1 MSASLSAA
9 LARTRHVLPSKR
21 KHEDSAASSSS
32 SSRSAPPSARL
43 VPCSSGGA
51 ARAPSPPP
59 AMPPLHFFVRTSS
72 KTIVVHAHPS
82 DTVESVIAR
91 LTSSSPA
98 ADLRLIYQ
106 GRQLQGEE
114 TLASCSV
121 LPDSLL
127 HLTAR
132 LRSTRLPRAWQL
144 ANDITHPRDPY
155 LMDSLVKEFLSLSP
169 NPTEQDLLTDHIDV
183 FLLSGAPVSLV
194 KFYLSHASAPVRI
207 VADRSIRLFTTD
219 LPLPKEFQVR
229 CLPILLEFCRL
240 LASTAGKR
248 DALYQSCR
256 GALASLLDIPEWR
269 NVGPFCQPATG
280 IPQLLP
286 FARELAEIVMVGL
299 SSETMLISSKDLMEF
314 SSFMLALRTLIQE
327 WMGGVGP
334 MPRLLYTNPN
344 ACSSSSSSSLNCGS
358 LNTHNRQFDGWI
370 FSLYTTFRELIEKVN
385 TCLRK
390 LNTELTNGKTVIGES
405 ETRLLGPSRI
415 LLILTELNYF
425 SEIYEDAE
433 VSLLSVLTAWQVPLN
448 SLIKQTKRNEN
459 FQWLL
464 KHRDILDYESRRNL
478 ALMMFPE
485 GKDDYHEL
493 HEMLIDRSQLLA
505 ESFEYITQA
514 EASSL
519 HGGLFMEFK
528 NEEATGPGVLRE
540 WFCLVCRAIFSPQNV
555 LFLPCAN
562 DKRRFYPNPAS
573 CVDPLHLK
581 YFTFSGR
588 IIALALMH
596 RVQVGIVFDQIFY
609 SQLSG
614 RTITLE
620 DIKDAD
626 PCLYASCQKILEMDP
641 ELLDSDALGL
651 TFIREVDEL
660 GTHKII
666 ELCPGGKDLSVN
678 SNNRGVYINLLIQ
691 DRFVNSIA
699 KQVACFAQG
708 FGDILMR
715 RGVERFFFS
724 SLDLEDFDRMIG
736 GSEGALNVKDWK
748 ANTEYNGYKVKD
760 RQIGWFWKVVEQM
773 PAERQRML
781 LFFWTSI
788 KYLPAEG
795 FAGLGSKLYIYRS
808 PESQNHHLPSS
819 HTCFYRLCLPSYSSL
834 SLLKTRLYC
843 ITQEHL
849 SCTFGTW

>member
-9 LARTRHVLPSKR
+9 LARSRHQLLPSKR
-21 KHEDSAASSSS
+21 KLDDTAASTSTSTASSTSRACPATNPS
-32 SSRSAPPSARL
+32 SDACL
-43 VPCSSGGA
+43 
-51 ARAPSPPP
+51 SPPP
-59 AMPPLHFFVRTSS
+59 VMPPLHFFVRTSS
-72 KTIVVHAHPS
+72 KTLVVHAHPS
-82 DTVESVIAR
+82 DTVNSVIAR
-91 LTSSSPA
+91 LSGPSPA

-114 TLASCSV
+114 TLASCKV
-121 LPDSLL
+121 QPDSLL

-132 LRSTRLPRAWQL
+132 LRSTRCPRAWQL
-144 ANDITHPRDPY
+144 ANDICHPRDPY
-155 LMDSLVKEFLSLSP
+155 LLDSLVKEFLSLSP
-169 NPTEQDLLTDHIDV
+169 SPALDGELSDHLDV
-183 FLLSGAPVSLV
+183 FLLSGAPVALV
-194 KFYLSHASAPVRI
+194 KFYLSHTSMPVRV

-219 LPLPKEFQVR
+219 ATLPKDFQVR

-240 LASTAGKR
+240 LGSTAGRR
-248 DALYQSCR
+248 DLLYQSCR
-256 GALASLLDIPEWR
+256 GALATLLDLQEWR
-269 NVGPFCQPATG
+269 TVGPFRQPANA

-286 FARELAEIVMVGL
+286 FAKEMAEIVIAGL
-299 SSETMLISSKDLMEF
+299 SSEAMLISSKDLMEF
-314 SSFMLALRTLIQE
+314 SNFMRALRVQIQD

-334 MPRLLYTNPN
+334 MPRELYSSPN
-344 ACSSSSSSSLNCGS
+344 ACSTSNSSSSSSN
-358 LNTHNRQFDGWI
+358 NTHRQLDGWI
-370 FSLYTTFRELIEKVN
+370 HALYSTYKELIEKVN
-385 TCLRK
+385 SCLKK
-390 LNTELTNGKTVIGES
+390 LNTDLINGKSVVGES
-405 ETRLLGPSRI
+405 DTRLLGPSRI
-415 LLILTELNYF
+415 LSVLTELNHF
-425 SEIYEDAE
+425 SGIYEDAE
-433 VSLLSVLTAWQVPLN
+433 MTLVSVLTAHRVPLN
-448 SLIKQTKRNEN
+448 ALVRHAKRHES
-459 FQWLL
+459 FCWLL
-464 KHRDILDYESRRNL
+464 KHRDILDFESRRNL

-485 GKDDYHEL
+485 GRDDYHEL
-493 HEMLIDRSQLLA
+493 HEMLIDRTQLLA

-562 DKRRFYPNPAS
+562 DKRRFFPNPAS

-581 YFTFSGR
+581 YFVFSGR

-596 RVQVGIVFDQIFY
+596 RVQVGVVFDRIFY

-626 PCLYASCQKILEMDP
+626 PLLYASCKKILEMDP
-641 ELLDSDALGL
+641 DILDSDALGL

-660 GTHKII
+660 GSHKVI

-678 SNNRGVYINLLIQ
+678 SRNRDVYINLLIQ
-691 DRFVNSIA
+691 DRFVNSIS
-699 KQVACFAQG
+699 KQVAHFAQG
-708 FGDILMR
+708 FGDILINAK
-715 RGVERFFFS
+715 EQNFFFS

-736 GSEGALNVKDWK
+736 GSEGVVDVKDWK
-748 ANTEYNGYKVKD
+748 AHTEYNGYKPKD

-773 PAERQRML
+773 PPERQRML
-781 LFFWTSI
+781 LFFWTSV

-795 FAGLGSKLYIYRS
+795 FGGLGSKLYIYKS
-808 PESQNHHLPSS
+808 TESQNHLPSS
-819 HTCFYRLCLPSYSSL
+819 HTCFYRLCLPAYSSL
-834 SLLKTRLYC
+834 STMRSRLSM
-843 ITQEHL
+843 ITQDHV